1 MTRADVTAGP
11 PANWTLKEEIRAYWS
26 KRAETFDLSVGHR
39 IGDGREAEAW
49 RALFHD
55 ALRET
60 GQGSIL
66 DLACGTGEISRIL
79 LSLGGRVTGIDFA
92 EPMLE
97 RARLKNRDARGRYR
111 AYACDAERL
120 MEPDGAFDALVTRH
134 LVWTLVDAPAAFS
147 EWHRVLKPGGR
158 LLIVDGD
165 FVNLA
170 PLGQLR
176 VTLSRLVT
184 RWSAAAPHGRDRE
197 THERILSRV
206 FYARGLSL
214 EGLTADLL
222 SAGFAEP
229 RCLPLDSI
237 LTAQMAKAPLADRL
251 RIPAHRRFALCVR
264 KV

>member
-1 MTRADVTAGP
+1 MTRGDAIAGP

-26 KRAETFDLSVGHR
+26 KRAETFDLSIGHR
-39 IGDGREAEAW
+39 IDDDREAEAW
-49 RALFHD
+49 RALFSD
-55 ALRET
+55 ALRGA
-60 GQGSIL
+60 GQGSVL

-97 RARLKNRDARGRYR
+97 RARLKCRYARGRYR

-120 MEPDGAFDALVTRH
+120 TEPDGAFDALVTRH
-134 LVWTLVDAPAAFS
+134 LVWTLVDAPAAFA

-165 FVNLA
+165 FVNIA
-170 PLGQLR
+170 PLGRLR
-176 VTLSRLVT
+176 ITLSHLVA
-184 RWSAAAPHGRDRE
+184 RWNAAAPHGRDRE
-197 THERILSRV
+197 TQERILSRV
-206 FYARGLSL
+206 FYAGGLSL

-222 SAGFAEP
+222 NAGFAEP

-251 RIPAHRRFALCVR
+251 RLPAHRRFALCVH